1 MLKTIMADT
10 GDKPDTATK
19 QVKHSFDSLNNNRI
33 GDDNQEIID
42 LFDAHLCSGG
52 VR

>member
-10 GDKPDTATK
+10 GGIPDTATK
-19 QVKHSFDSLNNNRI
+19 QVKHSFDSMDNNI
-33 GDDNQEIID
+33 ILDDNQEISKM
-42 LFDAHLCSGG
+42 FDPLLCSGG